1 MKVFITHDEYGKI
14 SSISIPGSQFAESVG
29 VKATK
34 TGERVAIVD
43 VADIQHIQRVH
54 FEKIL
59 GEYLVDVKSGGPKLV
74 RKPDRA

>member
-1 MKVFITHDEYGKI
+1 MKVFITHDEYATITAIGM
-14 SSISIPGSQFAESVG
+14 PGSQFAEGMG

-34 TGERVAIVD
+34 ANERVAVVD
-43 VADIQHIQRVH
+43 VAEIQHMH

-59 GEYLVDVKSGGPKLV
+59 SKYLVDVKSAEPKLV